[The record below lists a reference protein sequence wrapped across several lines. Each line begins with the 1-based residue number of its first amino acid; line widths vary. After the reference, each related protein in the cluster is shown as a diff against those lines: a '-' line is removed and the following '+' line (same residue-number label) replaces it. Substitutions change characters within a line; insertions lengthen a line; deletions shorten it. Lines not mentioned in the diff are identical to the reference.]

1 MTRQALDHSPVA
13 TPPGGDRS
21 VVREELVRS
30 ESPVSRPLDRQT
42 GQATDS
48 RFSQLFSKWGQCG
61 EWSVVGRVTFAASY
75 VCRTDRTVLC
85 WSSRMLKPT
94 GRPIR

>member
-21 VVREELVRS
+21 VVREELVQC
-30 ESPVSRPLDRQT
+30 ESPASRPLDRQT

-48 RFSQLFSKWGQCG
+48 GFSQLFSKWGQYG
-61 EWSVVGRVTFAASY
+61 EWSVVGRV
-75 VCRTDRTVLC
+75 LP
-85 WSSRMLKPT
+85 LPT
-94 GRPIR
+94 CVGRIERFFVGLQEC